1 MKKEKSRMTLSWL
14 PSLVDWRQNQY
25 IEIKEKEGQKGNMEM
40 LVKESETFRLRIWGD
55 FGDYE
60 SERGE

>member
-25 IEIKEKEGQKGNMEM
+25 IEIKEKEG
-40 LVKESETFRLRIWGD
+40 
-55 FGDYE
+55 
-60 SERGE
+60 